1 MRARNAP
8 RTITNRR
15 KGNVFLLPDRN
26 ALASVANEDVLRAR
40 FYGLLALVLS
50 APPDAETLSVLR
62 RLEADDTLIGR
73 CLGALAEAAE
83 LASPN
88 DAEDEFNALF
98 VGLTEGE
105 LKPYG
110 SYYLTGFLY
119 EKPLADLRWDMER
132 LGIARGDDVSEPEDH
147 IASLC
152 EVMQGLIVGNFGEPA
167 DLATQNRFF
176 DIHLAP
182 WASRFFEDLE
192 TADSAVLYRPVGSLG
207 RAFMAIER
215 EAFAMVA

>member
-1 MRARNAP
+1 M
-8 RTITNRR
+8 
-15 KGNVFLLPDRN
+15 LPDRN

>member
-1 MRARNAP
+1 M
-8 RTITNRR
+8 
-15 KGNVFLLPDRN
+15 LPDRN

-167 DLATQNRFF
+167 DLATQESFF